1 MSNEEIAL
9 KLTIA
14 MIKGMGQAG
23 DTPNNPLKAEEF
35 VEFIKD
41 YLLNEN
47 WYTVNSVSNEQVYTE
62 ILINVLDRYSMKYK
76 KEMSTDIDY
85 ETISLRK
92 RGKSIIKIGNA
103 RLGGTDV
110 KIEVSTKFNWLQKKL
125 WKYLLNIEIEDIK
138 EDE

>member
-9 KLTIA
+9 KPTIA

-47 WYTVNSVSNEQVYTE
+47 WYTVNSVSNEQV
-62 ILINVLDRYSMKYK
+62 IQR
-76 KEMSTDIDY
+76 
-85 ETISLRK
+85 
-92 RGKSIIKIGNA
+92 
-103 RLGGTDV
+103 
-110 KIEVSTKFNWLQKKL
+110 F
-125 WKYLLNIEIEDIK
+125 
-138 EDE
+138 